1 MNPKNPM
8 NFHQFYDKLQDEPSD
23 SDHGPPTEYEFLNYT
38 DVISNGS
45 SFSGTEDGGYDLK
58 PLTDDDMKQAA
69 ADDVIKAYAK
79 LHKGKNPSRLG
90 EPLDDEGMKKYH
102 GMGNSDW

>member
-1 MNPKNPM
+1 M
-8 NFHQFYDKLQDEPSD
+8 NFYQFYDKLQGDPSGD
-23 SDHGPPTEYEFLNYT
+23 PPTEYDLLNYT
-38 DVISNGS
+38 DTISQGS
-45 SFSGTEDGGYDLK
+45 SFSGTEDGNYELK

-90 EPLDDEGMKKYH
+90 DPLDDEGMKKYH
-102 GMGNSDW
+102 GMGSSDW